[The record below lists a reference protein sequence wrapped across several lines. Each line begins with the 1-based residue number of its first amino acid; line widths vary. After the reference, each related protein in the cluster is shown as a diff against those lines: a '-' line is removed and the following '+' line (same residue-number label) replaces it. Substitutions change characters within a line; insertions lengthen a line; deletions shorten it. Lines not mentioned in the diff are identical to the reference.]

1 MAVAY
6 DMKAFSVSHFFP
18 SRQRYRR
25 RADERARGEGWKGGG
40 GRINWGQSLLSK
52 LAQVPIGHWA
62 TCRNVFMLNCKINS
76 TNRGTFSNSVRKIIL
91 MVSMVQGV

>member
-6 DMKAFSVSHFFP
+6 DMKVFSVSHFFP

-62 TCRNVFMLNCKINS
+62 TCRNVFTYIDTHSPYTPPELASKR
-76 TNRGTFSNSVRKIIL
+76 T
-91 MVSMVQGV
+91 